1 MSQAT
6 CLVVQHLFL
15 FPSPLFMGAVFET
28 FIDLI
33 LCNSNPNP
41 IKKFNFVKMVHFAS
55 SVVSCVWVR
64 QIIPMLASSVNCRSL
79 LLLKKYFSYMA
90 VRGWQIEWK
99 EKEKYMKLTTKFER
113 RCESHGTFSSKSN
126 IYLQNQNIT
135 RGNLLQIVTTQLNC
149 IVTDGL
155 W

>member
-15 FPSPLFMGAVFET
+15 FPSPLFMGPVFET

-33 LCNSNPNP
+33 LCNSNP
-41 IKKFNFVKMVHFAS
+41 IKKFKFVKMVHLAS

-79 LLLKKYFSYMA
+79 LLLKNCFSYIS

-99 EKEKYMKLTTKFER
+99 EKEKYMKFATKFER
-113 RCESHGTFSSKSN
+113 RCESHGTFSFKSN
-126 IYLQNQNIT
+126 IHLQNQNIT
-135 RGNLLQIVTTQLNC
+135 RASFLQIVTTQLNY
-149 IVTDGL
+149 IVINGF